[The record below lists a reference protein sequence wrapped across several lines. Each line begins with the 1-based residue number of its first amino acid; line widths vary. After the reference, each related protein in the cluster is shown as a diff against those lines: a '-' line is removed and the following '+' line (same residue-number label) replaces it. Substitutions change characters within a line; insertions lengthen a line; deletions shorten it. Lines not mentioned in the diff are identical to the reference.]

1 MSIKSFIENWKRKR
15 LERAESR
22 KRLEELFE
30 IFLLETKPLTPKA
43 PKNQEAALYR
53 HAWKRAIARSFL
65 FDKTSNQEKSEMYK
79 NFVQMASKRYSRVAP
94 QNLYGTVALKMTPD
108 AILKLVEQEK
118 RMLLADISDETFS
131 EKFDMQV

>member
-1 MSIKSFIENWKRKR
+1 MSIKTFIENWKKRR
-15 LERAESR
+15 LERAEAR
-22 KRLEELFE
+22 KRLEQLFE
-30 IFLLETKPLTPKA
+30 RFLLETKPLTPKA

-53 HAWKRAIARSFL
+53 HAWKRAIALSFL
-65 FDKTSNQEKSEMYK
+65 FDKTSNPERSELYK

-94 QNLYGTVALKMTPD
+94 QNLYGTVALRMTPD

-118 RMLLADISDETFS
+118 RMLLADISDDTFS

>member
-1 MSIKSFIENWKRKR
+1 MGLRSFIENWKNRR
-15 LERAESR
+15 LERAEAR

-30 IFLLETKPLTPKA
+30 RFLLETKPLAPKA

-65 FDKTSNQEKSEMYK
+65 FDKTNPERSELYKS
-79 NFVQMASKRYSRVAP
+79 FVQMASKRYSRVAP
-94 QNLYGTVALKMTPD
+94 QNLYGTVALRMTPD

-118 RMLLADISDETFS
+118 RMLLADISDDTFS
-131 EKFDMQV
+131 EKFDMQI